1 MSSKQFCFLFGAWS
15 IWDARGEVHGRN
27 GSYWSN
33 LIRMDGFCCLN
44 LEDPVEICRF
54 CNHRT
59 TLRRHDVQTESI
71 HANGFVG
78 VPCRGHIGNVIT
90 ITMSNQW
97 TKWTNPSKMECLLT
111 YVYISIY
118 LYLYIYIHIYMF
130 RVFDTSDLYKN
141 KFSYT

>member
-1 MSSKQFCFLFGAWS
+1 MDYINRENQCQANNSVFFGAWS

-33 LIRMDGFCCLN
+33 LIRMFCCLN
-44 LEDPVEICRF
+44 LEDSVEIRRF
-54 CNHRT
+54 CNPRT

-71 HANGFVG
+71 HANGFFG

-97 TKWTNPSKMECLLT
+97 TKWTNPSKMDCLLT

-118 LYLYIYIHIYMF
+118 LYIYIY
-130 RVFDTSDLYKN
+130 VPCV
-141 KFSYT
+141 